1 VARRTGIDLSSANA
15 ALVHVREGQ
24 HGPELRGFAL
34 VDASGD
40 LDAVAAELRQARRQY
55 RLPRRAEVVAW
66 SGEPRAHAATRAG
79 FAVERVI
86 SPPDA
91 LSRIA
96 RMQPTASAPDAVT
109 ALVALHLDCGA
120 LAIVRDGEVLHEA
133 ALTWSAVSTGAAPLP
148 GRSEL
153 LRRYAFLSELTE
165 YLRAAFAALRRAHD
179 VTVTDIK
186 TCGSFPDLRALTMP
200 LADEFDLEVEVLDA
214 PDALPISMGPEAAA
228 RARDVIASLQIAL
241 AAGRRWH
248 HSRGIG
254 ERLRG
259 RGLWVPAA
267 AIAAVLVLALWFW
280 QRGGPAAPPSP
291 PPRVASRAAAPV
303 TPERRVP
310 ARTPEREPAA
320 VGTVATSAEPTPT
333 PPPPAQE
340 PTAQPPVPGPKP
352 ASPASR
358 PRPLDTAVAPVKRL
372 PPRVA
377 APARPAARGAEAPR
391 PRGESTAEG
400 LPAEGPQAPSDRFP
414 AAPLEVTS
422 ILWSADRKLAIVNG
436 SILGVGDTIQG
447 FEVVEVRQD
456 SIIVRNSAGRLLRA
470 ALGAQKP

>member
-1 VARRTGIDLSSANA
+1 MARRTGIDLSSANA

-66 SGEPRAHAATRAG
+66 PGEPRADAANRAG

-91 LSRIA
+91 LSRVA
-96 RMQPTASAPDAVT
+96 RMQPTAPAPDTVT

-165 YLRAAFAALRRAHD
+165 YLRAAFAALRNAHG

-200 LADEFDLEVEVLDA
+200 LADEFDLEVEALDA

-228 RARDVIASLQIAL
+228 RARDVIASLQMAL
-241 AAGRRWH
+241 AAGQRSHRSRR
-248 HSRGIG
+248 IG
-254 ERLRG
+254 ERLRR
-259 RGLWVPAA
+259 RGLWIPAA
-267 AIAAVLVLALWFW
+267 AVAGVLVLALLFW
-280 QRGGPAAPPSP
+280 PRGGPAT
-291 PPRVASRAAAPV
+291 PPRAASRASAPV
-303 TPERRVP
+303 TRDRGVP
-310 ARTPEREPAA
+310 ARAPEREPAA

-333 PPPPAQE
+333 PESPPPAQK
-340 PTAQPPVPGPKP
+340 PTQAPVPSPKRATP
-352 ASPASR
+352 APR
-358 PRPLDTAVAPVKRL
+358 PRPVDTGVAPVKRL
-372 PPRVA
+372 PPPVA
-377 APARPAARGAEAPR
+377 APARPAAPGVQPPR
-391 PRGESTAEG
+391 PRTEGAAED
-400 LPAEGPQAPSDRFP
+400 LPAEGPHAPSDRFP
-414 AAPLEVTS
+414 AASLDVTS

-436 SILGVGDTIQG
+436 RILGVGDTIQG

-456 SIIVRNSAGRLLRA
+456 AIIVRNSAGRLLRA